1 MQWPIVDVD
10 SNGRVGW
17 VNMKRLILI
26 AFLSLLVAAPVFASG
41 PDPVLLGGANL
52 PSTGLLRSGLLN
64 FSRLEVSNSLSF
76 ATSSSSLYGNQS
88 AGLWMTR
95 FGYRVSNPLHV
106 AVDVGAV
113 LNTSGD
119 GPVFNEKN
127 LFLRGFEM
135 NYQPNNHFQ
144 LNVAYQH
151 WPAGSNLQ
159 GLYGFG
165 ASPWGS
171 PLGSV
176 R

>member
-1 MQWPIVDVD
+1 M
-10 SNGRVGW
+10 
-17 VNMKRLILI
+17 NMKRLLFVIS
-26 AFLSLLVAAPVFASG
+26 LSLLAVAPAALAGG
-41 PDPVLLGGANL
+41 PNPDFLGGSGNA
-52 PSTGLLRSGLLN
+52 PSAGLLRSGLLD

-88 AGLWMTR
+88 GGLWMTR

-135 NYQPNNHFQ
+135 NYRPNNHFQ

-151 WPAGSNLQ
+151 WPAGTNLQ
-159 GLYGFG
+159 SLYGIG
-165 ASPWGS
+165 SSPWGS

>member
-1 MQWPIVDVD
+1 
-10 SNGRVGW
+10 
-17 VNMKRLILI
+17 MKRLILI
-26 AFLSLLVAAPVFASG
+26 IIVVSILVLAPILAGRGFAGG
-41 PDPVLLGGANL
+41 PDPIFLGGSNV
-52 PSTGLLRSGLLN
+52 PSSGLLKSGLLDL
-64 FSRLEVSNSLSF
+64 SRLQVTNSLTF

-95 FGYRVSNPLHV
+95 FGYRVSNPLRV

-119 GPVFNEKN
+119 GPVLNEKN
-127 LFLRGFEM
+127 LFLKGFEM
-135 NYQPNNHFQ
+135 NYAPNNHFQ

-151 WPAGSNLQ
+151 WPAGSNLP

-165 ASPWGS
+165 TSPWGS